1 MRRILLA
8 ALGVVGFA
16 IVWLF
21 AARPLSLFLDRF
33 VTVRVRALSVTPLS
47 CSFGT
52 IMIGDLLLSLSRT
65 PDERPIEV
73 DCDSSSRVVV
83 SVDGRT
89 FELGSRTGP
98 SSGFEFAP
106 DPGDQVSLTVDRSLV
121 SWPTPFDFNFMTGHS
136 PSWKRHLYY
145 RLRWTKASGASF
157 TTLWRYEQYFYG
169 VEVGSDGWANGM
181 MIREGSTGLIE
192 AEIRNAGSPPRRS

>member
-1 MRRILLA
+1 MRRFLLPA
-8 ALGVVGFA
+8 VLGAVGCA
-16 IVWLF
+16 IGWLF

-33 VTVRVRALSVTPLS
+33 VTVRVRALPVTPLS
-47 CSFGT
+47 CRFGT
-52 IMIGDLLLSLSRT
+52 ISIGDLLLSLSAT

-83 SVDGRT
+83 SVDGRA

-169 VEVGSDGWANGM
+169 SDGWANGM
-181 MIREGSTGLIE
+181 MIREGSTGLIG
-192 AEIRNAGSPPRRS
+192 AEIRNAGSSLPDS

>member
-1 MRRILLA
+1 MRRFLLPA
-8 ALGVVGFA
+8 VLGAVGCA
-16 IVWLF
+16 IGWLF

-33 VTVRVRALSVTPLS
+33 VTVRVRALPVTPLS
-47 CSFGT
+47 CRFGT
-52 IMIGDLLLSLSRT
+52 ISIGDLLLSLSAT

-83 SVDGRT
+83 SVDGRA

-145 RLRWTKASGASF
+145 RLRWTKASGPSF
-157 TTLWRYEQYFYG
+157 TTLWRYEQYFY
-169 VEVGSDGWANGM
+169 GSDGWANGM
-181 MIREGSTGLIE
+181 MIREGSTGLIG
-192 AEIRNAGSPPRRS
+192 AEIRNAGSSLRDS

>member
-1 MRRILLA
+1 MRSIVLRGL
-8 ALGVVGFA
+8 LGVIGLVV
-16 IVWLF
+16 VWLF
-21 AARPLSLFLDRF
+21 VGRQLSTLLDRL
-33 VTVRVRALSVTPLS
+33 VTVRELTLPVSPLS
-47 CSFGT
+47 CRFGT
-52 IMIGDLLLSLSRT
+52 ILIGDLLLSLSAT

-83 SVDGRT
+83 SVDGRA

-145 RLRWTKASGASF
+145 RLRWTKASGANL
-157 TTLWRYEQYFYG
+157 TTVWRYEQYFYD
-169 VEVGSDGWANGM
+169 SDGWTDGF
-181 MIREGSTGLIE
+181 MIRAGSTGLIE
-192 AEIRNAGSPPRRS
+192 AHISR

>member
-1 MRRILLA
+1 MRRFLLPA
-8 ALGVVGFA
+8 VLGAVGCA
-16 IVWLF
+16 IGWLF

-33 VTVRVRALSVTPLS
+33 VTVRVRALPVTPLS
-47 CSFGT
+47 CRFGT
-52 IMIGDLLLSLSRT
+52 ISIGDLLLSLSAT

-83 SVDGRT
+83 SVDGRA

-106 DPGDQVSLTVDRSLV
+106 DPGDQVSLSVDRSLV

-169 VEVGSDGWANGM
+169 SDGWANGM
-181 MIREGSTGLIE
+181 MIREGSTGLIG
-192 AEIRNAGSPPRRS
+192 AEIRNAGSSLRDS

>member
-1 MRRILLA
+1 MRRFLLPA
-8 ALGVVGFA
+8 VLGAVGCA
-16 IVWLF
+16 IGWLF

-33 VTVRVRALSVTPLS
+33 VTVRVRALPVTPLS
-47 CSFGT
+47 CRFGT
-52 IMIGDLLLSLSRT
+52 ISIGDLLLSLSAT

-83 SVDGRT
+83 SVDGRA

-169 VEVGSDGWANGM
+169 SDGWANGM
-181 MIREGSTGLIE
+181 MIREGSTGLIG
-192 AEIRNAGSPPRRS
+192 AEIRNAGSSLRDS